1 MGVAGLDNY
10 SNNSFYFEMANKG
23 KAAGANIEAST
34 DKENVRVSDIIKR
47 LEESHKLTAKEL
59 KDEKDWREMSDEEWD
74 KLMENIDKYIDDY
87 KARLEEMK
95 KKQDEAARKAA
106 MEAEPGKEALAAASA
121 ALAVAASGFTTG
133 VVTSDEE
140 ADDNEAA
147 EDGLDHEK
155 NWTKR
160 LETDDQAILMAAKEA
175 QKMESNALSKF
186 QEVQLTNSTT
196 VGIASIDGAIE
207 TASVENDNEEKLWT
221 ITVFTEGGIISKKC
235 QNGKII
241 DNWEIKYTKAD
252 DANKV
257 WEFLN
262 GFDKTVDLT
271 FSGVKKFWEDF
282 LQDKIN
288 IDDIFIKDGA
298 AFYKESL

>member
-133 VVTSDEE
+133 VVTSEEE
-140 ADDNEAA
+140 ANDNEAA

-221 ITVFTEGGIISKKC
+221 ITVSMPTS
-235 QNGKII
+235 
-241 DNWEIKYTKAD
+241 TA
-252 DANKV
+252 
-257 WEFLN
+257 
-262 GFDKTVDLT
+262 
-271 FSGVKKFWEDF
+271 SPRRR
-282 LQDKIN
+282 
-288 IDDIFIKDGA
+288 
-298 AFYKESL
+298 SPRS